1 MLHRHASLLLSL
13 LLATPIPSWSQEEA
27 GPATLQDKLN
37 AAGVG
42 ASENLSAMLPLNI
55 QSSSG
60 VPIYVDADQITG
72 ITDQETVAAGQV
84 VLKKADNT
92 LTTDRLIYRQQDD
105 EVEAIGNVRL
115 SQNDGTIT
123 GPYLRLK
130 LSDQLGHFD
139 QPQYSLKRE
148 ASSGDKAAT
157 TTASGH
163 AERIDFA
170 GRNHYQLHDAT
181 YSTCRP
187 DGPEWFARAGRILL
201 DYDQEVG
208 TAHDTTLVFKD
219 VPILYSPWLTF
230 SLNNKRKSGLLA
242 PTLGTT
248 SKSGLEIIQPYF
260 WAIAPNIDATIAPR
274 LMTKRGV
281 GVNGELRYLEHNYRG
296 TLQTEYLDQD
306 RITHQRRSSY
316 TFNHQHNFGR
326 GLNATLDL
334 NGVSDDSYFTDLSS
348 RMTNI
353 AQNNL
358 LRQGTLG
365 YATPWWSLS
374 LLAQSFQTLQDPAL
388 PPVAVPYRRL
398 PQLSFRATRA
408 DIPLGDQAALFSLR
422 AEYTHFKHPTQIEGI
437 RTVINPQFSL
447 PLQSAGLYLTPR
459 LGLHATRYQLDHP
472 TAAGRQDASRT
483 VPLFSLDGGAIFER
497 PNQLFERAVTQTLE
511 PRLYYLRVPVRQQ
524 NDLPLF
530 DSGVADFNFA
540 QIFADNRYTGDDRIS
555 DANQLT
561 AALTTR
567 FINPD
572 NGAELMRAAIAQR
585 YHFSDQHVSLPGE
598 TLRTSNSADFL
609 AAISGRLTPALS
621 LDANLQYDPQ
631 QSQVE
636 RLSLGSRYQ
645 PASGRIVSAS
655 YRYNRTPVN
664 WLNGIK
670 QIDLAAQWPLWNSWS
685 GVARYNYS
693 LNDHR
698 IIEAIG
704 GLEYNAGCWA
714 SRVVLQRIA
723 TATGESRTAFFIQ
736 LELNGFSN
744 IGSNPMDL
752 LKRSIPGY
760 GRLTQPAADTAFAA
774 F

>member
-1 MLHRHASLLLSL
+1 MLHRHAYLLLSL
-13 LLATPIPSWSQEEA
+13 LLAAPIPSWSQEDA
-27 GPATLQDKLN
+27 PTTVLQDKLRT
-37 AAGVG
+37 VG
-42 ASENLSAMLPLNI
+42 ITASEDLAALLPLDI
-55 QSSSG
+55 QSDGG
-60 VPIYVDADQITG
+60 VPIHVDADHITG
-72 ITDQETVAAGQV
+72 ITDQETVAEGRV
-84 VLKKADNT
+84 ILKKAENT
-92 LTTDRLIYRQQDD
+92 LTTDRLVYRQRDD
-105 EVEAIGNVRL
+105 EVEATGNVRL
-115 SQNDGTIT
+115 SQNDDVIT
-123 GPYLRLK
+123 GPHLRLK
-130 LSDQLGHFD
+130 LTEHLGYFD
-139 QPQYSLKRE
+139 KPQYSLKR
-148 ASSGDKAAT
+148 AAASGDPADT
-157 TTASGH
+157 TTGSGH
-163 AERIDFA
+163 AERIDFE
-170 GRNHYQLHDAT
+170 GRNHYQLHGAT
-181 YSTCRP
+181 YSTCRA

-208 TAHDTTLVFKD
+208 TAHDATLVFKD

-230 SLNNKRKSGLLA
+230 SLNNNRKSGLLS

-248 SKSGLEIIQPYF
+248 SKSGVEIIQPYF
-260 WAIAPNIDATIAPR
+260 WAIAPNLDATIAPR

-281 GVNGELRYLEHNYRG
+281 GINSELRYLEHNYRG
-296 TLQTEYLDQD
+296 TLQTEYLDHD
-306 RITHQRRSSY
+306 RITGERRSSY

-326 GLNATLDL
+326 GLTGTLDF
-334 NGVSDDSYFTDLSS
+334 NGVSDDSYFADLSS

-358 LRQGTLG
+358 LRQGALS
-365 YATPWWSLS
+365 YATSWWSLN
-374 LLAQSFQTLQDPAL
+374 LLVQSFQTLQDPAL

-398 PQLSFRATRA
+398 PQLSFNATRA
-408 DIPLGDQAALFSLR
+408 DLPLGEQDALLSIRAA
-422 AEYTHFKHPTQIEGI
+422 YTHFKHPTQIEGT
-437 RTVINPQFSL
+437 RTVINPQLSL

-459 LGLHATRYQLDHP
+459 LGVHATRYQLDSP
-472 TAAGRQDASRT
+472 TTAGRQDASRT

-497 PNQLFERAVTQTLE
+497 PTTLFERSFTQTLE
-511 PRLYYLRVPVRQQ
+511 PRLYYLRVPVREQ

-530 DSGVADFNFA
+530 DTGLADFNFA

-585 YHFSDQHVSLPGE
+585 YHFSDQRVSLPGE
-598 TLRTSNSADFL
+598 LPRSSNTADFL
-609 AAISGRLTPALS
+609 VAVSGRLSPVVS

-631 QSQVE
+631 QSQIE
-636 RLSLGSRYQ
+636 RLALGSRYQ
-645 PASGRIVSAS
+645 PAIGRVLSAS
-655 YRYNRTPVN
+655 YRYNRNPVN
-664 WLNGIK
+664 WQSDVK
-670 QIDLAAQWPLWNSWS
+670 QVDIAAQWPLWNSWS
-685 GVARYNYS
+685 GVGRYNYS
-693 LNDHR
+693 LDDHR

-760 GRLTQPAADTAFAA
+760 GRLTQPASDTAFAA